1 MINQE
6 VEEPVEY
13 IKYVFQSHSQEGGHV
28 FFYINKKLKDIISE
42 SITDGFY
49 NEWTLWKRSDFS
61 FTQETSR
68 AVKDREFGSLE
79 KRYDSLLGITKQN
92 IVHVRECIGG
102 KLVEVKYDD

>member
-1 MINQE
+1 MIDQE

-13 IKYVFQSHSQEGGHV
+13 IKYVFQSYSLRSGQV

-42 SITDGFY
+42 SIADGY
-49 NEWTLWKRSDFS
+49 YDKWILWKRADFS
-61 FTQETSR
+61 FTQEVSK

-92 IVHVRECIGG
+92 IVYVRECIGG
-102 KLVEVKYDD
+102 KLVEVKYND